1 MKNIM
6 VIINPKSGKSEGES
20 LKDIIKEDLK
30 HIFEQIDIEITKEA
44 GDGTKLAKKACDEGY
59 HSVCSV
65 GGDGTLAEVLT
76 GLIDAKEPPKL
87 LIFPAGTGNIMSKS
101 LDIEQKKEEAL
112 KNIDFE
118 NPKFIDIGIANG
130 KCFSFMLSIGQLP
143 ESLHEVENEEKDKL
157 GMLAYVRSAIK
168 NLSKDIDYN
177 LEVEVDGEIYNGT
190 VDHLFITLSEKYG
203 TIKIPSIESTNDDGN
218 LNVLILKNKS
228 IFTKAKIG
236 YEILVG
242 DKFNEED
249 IKIMQ
254 GKSVK
259 IKNLANNEVVI
270 DLDGDKGPKLPI
282 EAKVINSK
290 VKVYVPFKIENK

>member
-20 LKDIIKEDLK
+20 LKDIIKEELK

-242 DKFNEED
+242 DKFNGED